1 MQQIEWAMQEIEI
14 LTKEIKELKERLAAA
29 NIDGG
34 NNIGKYAVCHTG
46 ELFVSKTAGN
56 YDNFDAAVTEAK
68 RLALHCEEDF
78 AVVTIHGA
86 TNFSRSADFD
96 PNGGM

>member
-1 MQQIEWAMQEIEI
+1 MRQIEWAMQEIEI
-14 LTKEIKELKERLAAA
+14 LTKEIKELKERLAAD
-29 NIDGG
+29 NSDGG

-56 YDNFDAAVTEAK
+56 YENFDAAVAEAK

-78 AVVTIHGA
+78 AVVTIHGV
-86 TNFSRSADFD
+86 TSFSRSADFV
-96 PNGGM
+96 PNDGM